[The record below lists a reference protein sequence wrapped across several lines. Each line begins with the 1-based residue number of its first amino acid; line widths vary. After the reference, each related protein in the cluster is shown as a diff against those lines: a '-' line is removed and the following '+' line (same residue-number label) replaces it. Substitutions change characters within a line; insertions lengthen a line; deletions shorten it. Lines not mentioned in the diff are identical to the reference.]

1 MRDSGELREK
11 DKQVENRVLSVLEML
26 RQGKTITMLAERL
39 KRKI

>member
-39 KRKI
+39 KRNI